1 MKKGFTLIEL
11 LVVLAIIGILAA
23 MIIASLSGARAR
35 ARDATRKSD
44 LRQVKTALEQYYQD
58 QSPEGYYPA
67 STAIDFTDAGFS
79 GALTPTYIKSLPT
92 DPKNSAPYVYK
103 YQSSGTPPSAYVLY
117 TGLENP
123 KEADTPG
130 LTCLS
135 PGGGS
140 GTCTS
145 GGQKYFQVTND

>member
-11 LVVLAIIGILAA
+11 LVVIAIIGILAA
-23 MIIASLSGARAR
+23 MILASLSGTRSK

-44 LRQVKTALEQYYQD
+44 LRQVKLALEQYYQD
-58 QSPEGYYPA
+58 QSPNQYYNAPTA
-67 STAIDFTDAGFS
+67 VNLSNLSSTLA
-79 GALTPTYIKSLPT
+79 PTYIKSLPA
-92 DPKNSAPYVYK
+92 DPINSGSYVYMYK
-103 YQSSGTPPSAYVLY
+103 SSGTTPDNYVIY
-117 TGLENP
+117 TALENSN
-123 KEADTPG
+123 ETDTPG

-145 GGQKYFQVTND
+145 GSQKYFQVTND